1 MEIKILN
8 TDKLNI
14 PRSTRREV
22 FLFTLIRTVIN
33 SSYRLV
39 YPFLPLF
46 ATGMG
51 VSLAQMGVAFSIRS
65 VLGAVSPFV
74 ATIADT
80 HGRKKGMLL
89 GLFLFWISCLV
100 PVFKPDFLGFVIGSA
115 LLVVGNGV
123 FIPSM
128 QSYLGDRVP
137 YESRGRVL
145 AITELS
151 WALGFIFGVPALGF
165 LLKSYN
171 WWAPS
176 IALSI
181 VGLIL
186 LLCLWFFIPTDAPKQ
201 AKGQTL
207 LSNFKIIFRLSPVL
221 VGLLTAFLFTVSNEV
236 VNLVFGQWIRDNF
249 GLAFETLTLA
259 SVIIGTSELASEF
272 LSAVFLDKLGKIRTI
287 FVSLAF
293 NTVAVLLLAMSGK
306 SFAFALLSL
315 ALFYISFEF
324 ALIAMMTYMSEIFP
338 AARATVLAV
347 TVAMFSMGRL
357 GGSLIGPGLY
367 QSGFW
372 FTCLTSVILNLTAFL
387 FFYSFLKRSKL
398 SLAI

>member
-1 MEIKILN
+1 VQAQANTAILSKTPRTIKF
-8 TDKLNI
+8 
-14 PRSTRREV
+14 EV

-46 ATGMG
+46 ASGMG
-51 VSLAQMGVAFSIRS
+51 VSLTQMGVAFSIRS

-74 ATIADT
+74 AITADT

-89 GLFLFWISCLV
+89 GLFLFWIGCLASV
-100 PVFKPDFLGFVIGSA
+100 IKPDFLGFVIGSSFV
-115 LLVVGNGV
+115 VVGNGA

-145 AITELS
+145 SITELS
-151 WALGFIFGVPALGF
+151 WALGFILGVPLLGF
-165 LLKSYN
+165 LLKTYN
-171 WWAPS
+171 WWTPS

-181 VGLIL
+181 VGFL
-186 LLCLWFFIPTDAPKQ
+186 LLLSLWFFIPADSPSSHQSKS
-201 AKGQTL
+201 L
-207 LSNFKIIFRLSPVL
+207 LSNFKLIIRFTPVM
-221 VGLLTAFLFTVSNEV
+221 VGLLTAFLFTTSNEV
-236 VNLVFGQWIRDNF
+236 VNLVFGQWIQDNF

-259 SVIIGTSELASEF
+259 SVVIGSSELASEF
-272 LSAVFLDKLGKIRTI
+272 LSAVFLDKVGKIRTL
-287 FVSLAF
+287 FLALSL
-293 NTVAVLLLAMSGK
+293 NTLSVVLLAMSGK
-306 SFAFALLSL
+306 SFAFALICLVF
-315 ALFYISFEF
+315 FYISFEF
-324 ALIAMMTYMSEIFP
+324 ALLALMTYMSEVFP

-357 GGSLIGPGLY
+357 GGSLIGPSLY

-372 FTCLTSVILNLTAFL
+372 FTCLTSVILNVAALL
-387 FFYSFLKRSKL
+387 FFNFFLRRSKP
-398 SLAI
+398 SLAA

>member
-1 MEIKILN
+1 MESDLLN
-8 TDKLNI
+8 VNRLNI
-14 PRSTRREV
+14 PRSTWREV

-46 ATGMG
+46 AAGMG
-51 VSLAQMGVAFSIRS
+51 VSLTQMGVAFSIRS

-74 ATIADT
+74 ASIADT

-89 GLFLFWISCLV
+89 GLFLFWIGCLASV
-100 PVFKPDFLGFVIGSA
+100 IRPDFLGFVIGSSFV
-115 LLVVGNGV
+115 VVGNGT

-137 YESRGRVL
+137 YESRGRVM

-151 WALGFIFGVPALGF
+151 WALGFIIGVPLLGF
-165 LLKSYN
+165 LLKTYN

-176 IALSI
+176 LALSI
-181 VGLIL
+181 FTFL
-186 LLCLWFFIPTDAPKQ
+186 LLLSLWYFIPAESPSQ
-201 AKGQTL
+201 SRGQNL
-207 LSNFKIIFRLSPVL
+207 LSNFKLIIRVGPVV
-221 VGLLTAFLFTVSNEV
+221 VGLLTAFLFTTSNEV

-259 SVIIGTSELASEF
+259 SIIIGSSELASEF
-272 LSAVFLDKLGKIRTI
+272 LSAVFLDKVGKLRTL
-287 FVSLAF
+287 FLSLAL
-293 NTVAVLLLAMSGK
+293 NTISVVLLAMSGK
-306 SFAFALLSL
+306 SFTLALICL

-324 ALIAMMTYMSEIFP
+324 ALIALMTYMSEIFP

-367 QSGFW
+367 QAGFW
-372 FTCLTSVILNLTAFL
+372 FTCLTSVFVNLAALLL
-387 FFYSFLKRSKL
+387 FFGFLKHSKNKL
-398 SLAI
+398 VA

>member
-1 MEIKILN
+1 MESDLLN
-8 TDKLNI
+8 VDNLKL
-14 PRSTRREV
+14 PRSTRSEV

-33 SSYRLV
+33 SGYRLV

-46 ATGMG
+46 AAGMG
-51 VSLAQMGVAFSIRS
+51 VSLTQMGLAFSIRS

-74 ATIADT
+74 ASIADT

-89 GLFLFWISCLV
+89 GLFLFWIGCLASV
-100 PVFKPDFLGFVIGSA
+100 LKPDFIGFIIGSA

-151 WALGFIFGVPALGF
+151 WALGFILGVPLLGF
-165 LLKSYN
+165 LLKTYN
-171 WWAPS
+171 WWTPS

-181 VGLIL
+181 VGFIL
-186 LLCLWFFIPTDAPKQ
+186 LICLWYFIPSDSPTQ
-201 AKGQTL
+201 AKGQSL
-207 LSNFKIIFRLSPVL
+207 LSNFKLILHFSPVL

-287 FVSLAF
+287 FASLVV
-293 NTVAVLLLAMSGK
+293 NTIAVVLLAMSGN
-306 SFAFALLSL
+306 SFALALLGL

-357 GGSLIGPGLY
+357 GGSLVGPGLY

-372 FTCLTSVILNLTAFL
+372 FTCLTSVILNVAAFL
-387 FFYSFLKRSKL
+387 IFYFFLKRSKL
-398 SLAI
+398 SLAV